1 MTYVAVDAMGG
12 DHAPAAVVRGAV
24 EALEAEPHLGVA
36 LVGRED
42 EIRAELGDADFGERL
57 IIVHADEVVQM
68 HEAPVEALRRKP
80 NCSILKAVGLV
91 REGVAGALVSAG
103 NTGGVVAATTFALKR
118 LPGAK
123 RAGIAVGFPGRT
135 GHTVLMDAGA
145 NIDCKPI
152 HLVQYAVMG
161 CEYAREVF
169 GVENPRVAV
178 LSVGGEEGKG
188 NRLVKTVS
196 AALKAAEQI
205 DFVGNVEGQQIFHGD
220 ADVVVCEGFVG
231 NVILKASEGLAE
243 VFLHRLVEDLDA
255 VLGHHSQE
263 AKQAISRF
271 RESTDYQKYGGA
283 PLMGHQGAVFICHGR
298 SSPHA
303 ICNAILVASQYVA
316 HGVNERIEAGLAQL
330 GADEAVAAVLGGHE

>member
-12 DHAPAAVVRGAV
+12 DHAPEAIVRGAL
-24 EALEAEPHLGVA
+24 EALETEDSVRVA
-36 LVGRED
+36 LVGREA
-42 EIRAELGDADFGERL
+42 EIREQLGDADCGDRL
-57 IIVHADEVVQM
+57 LVVHAPDVIEM

-80 NCSILKAVGLV
+80 DNSILRAVGML
-91 REGVAGALVSAG
+91 REGEAAALVSAG
-103 NTGGVVAATTFALKR
+103 NTGGVVAATTFGLKR

-123 RAGIAVGFPGRT
+123 RAGIAVGFPSRT
-135 GHTVLMDAGA
+135 GTTVLMDAGA

-161 CEYAREVF
+161 SEYAREVF
-169 GVENPRVAV
+169 GVTNPRVAV

-196 AALKAAEQI
+196 AALKAFDGV

-220 ADVVVCEGFVG
+220 ADVVICEGFVG
-231 NVILKASEGLAE
+231 NVILKSSEGLAE

-255 VLGHHSQE
+255 VLGHHSPD
-263 AKQAISRF
+263 AKLAIKRF

-303 ICNAILVASQYVA
+303 ICNAILVANRYVT
-316 HGVNERIEAGLAQL
+316 HGVNCRIEQGLAAL
-330 GADEAVAAVLGGHE
+330 GADAAVAEVLGGNG